1 MNSLVRIGVIAL
13 GAVAVIG
20 ATANPSRAGEC
31 QTLGSVGTGINEGV
45 AKFMAEAALKN
56 ISESKGLKRSGAV
69 SYKCEAGAVLTDCH
83 AKQRACK

>member
-20 ATANPSRAGEC
+20 ATADSSRAGEC
-31 QTLGSVGTGINEGV
+31 TTLGSVGTGINEGV
-45 AKFMAEAALKN
+45 AKFMADAALKN
-56 ISESKGLKRSGAV
+56 ISEDKGLKRTGAV

-83 AKQRACK
+83 AKQKACK